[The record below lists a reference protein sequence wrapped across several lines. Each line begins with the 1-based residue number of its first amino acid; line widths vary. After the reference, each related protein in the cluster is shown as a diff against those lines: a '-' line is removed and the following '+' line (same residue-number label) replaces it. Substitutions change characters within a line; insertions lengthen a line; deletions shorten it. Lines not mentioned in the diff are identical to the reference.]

1 MPKRSKSEFDWIYKM
16 MSTQRE
22 LLSGRTDALS
32 ELYRMCDT
40 EDQLNLVSNLLSRF
54 DYVDTN
60 RYVSLLDQMADY
72 IIQTGYPDEEIGVTA
87 LTIKS
92 DADSSQEILQ
102 HLKVQLAIKFGHRV
116 LDSNFLNK
124 ESLQKLH
131 EKGRNHFIA
140 VDEFTGTGST
150 IVERYSRFKEMKL
163 KNATIEFCIM
173 SGMEDA
179 VKHVQQAGIRV
190 KVFNVLKK
198 GISEYFPT
206 DEVQSHIDDM
216 YSLESKLAEKVNKKR
231 LSEFSLGFR
240 QSETLYY
247 KFLGNIPNNVFPIF
261 WWKAYTGKKPRKT
274 LFTRVQEGY

>member
-1 MPKRSKSEFDWIYKM
+1 MPKKSKSEFDWIFKM
-16 MSTQRE
+16 IAAQRE
-22 LLSGRTDALS
+22 MLGGRTDALS

-40 EDQLNLVSNLLSRF
+40 EDQLNLISSLLSRF
-54 DYVDTN
+54 DYVDAN
-60 RYVSLLDQMADY
+60 RYTSLLDQMADY
-72 IIQTGYPDEEIGVTA
+72 IKNTGYPENEIGVTA
-87 LTIKS
+87 LTIKR

-102 HLKVQLAIKFGHRV
+102 HLKVHLAIKFGHRV
-116 LDSNFLNK
+116 LDCNFFNE
-124 ESLQKLH
+124 ESLKQLH
-131 EKGRNHFIA
+131 ERGCKHFIA

-150 IVERYSRFKEMKL
+150 IVERYSRFKAMKL
-163 KNATIEFCIM
+163 KNTTMEFCIM
-173 SGMEDA
+173 SGMVDA
-179 VKHVQQAGIRV
+179 INHVQQAGIRI
-190 KVFNVLKK
+190 KVFNVLNK

-206 DEVQSHIDDM
+206 EEVQSHIDNM

-261 WWKAYTGKKPRKT
+261 WWKAYTGKKSRKA